1 MAEKN
6 IRKSVKKLIFNDRYL
21 IIVSLVL
28 AVIVWIVTSLN
39 IGDVESK
46 TIKINAPIKLG
57 DEMSEQLSMQYYS
70 LQDTIEINVTF
81 SGAKYVIGQV
91 DENDFNVVFD
101 TSAVNRTGEQSIPI
115 LVTNN
120 SKLDFTVTGTYP
132 SSIEAFFDVNMTKTF
147 DVDIDYDENNA
158 ADGYVFGEPV
168 LSEDK
173 VLVSGPKTY
182 VDQISKAFLTVD
194 FGDSKDLTE
203 PFKSESAIEF
213 EGIGVESNYL
223 TVTSRTDTES
233 PISNISYTIPVLKKV
248 TLPVSVDLEDA
259 PEGIDEGLITINYS
273 QDSIE
278 AGVLD
283 SADISKA
290 VIGRI
295 NFSKIGTGKNTF
307 DFDVTNLKGITVLDE
322 ELKTITATV
331 NVSSSYE
338 YKTISIRRSD
348 VVVEGLSG
356 SQKANV
362 RNLSRYYITVVA
374 PKKVSTSTLEIE
386 LKVDVSEKSEDNKYP
401 LSITVLNNDNVW
413 VFSNY
418 TATVDIS

>member
-6 IRKSVKKLIFNDRYL
+6 IRKSIKKLIFNDRYL

-28 AVIVWIVTSLN
+28 AVIVWIITSLN

-46 TIKINAPIKLG
+46 TIKIQAPIKLG

-70 LQDTIEINVTF
+70 LQDSIDINVTF

-91 DENDFNVVFD
+91 DENDFKVVFD

-120 SKLDFTVTGTYP
+120 SNLDFTVTGTYP
-132 SSIEAFFDVNMTKTF
+132 SSIDAYFDVNMTKSF
-147 DVDIDYDENNA
+147 DVEVDFDENNVA
-158 ADGYVFGEPV
+158 EGYVFGFPV

-173 VLVSGPKTY
+173 VIVSGPKTY
-182 VDQISKAFLTVD
+182 VDQIERAFLTVD
-194 FGDSKDLTE
+194 FGENTALTE
-203 PFKSESAIEF
+203 PYKAESNIEF

-223 TVTSRTDTES
+223 TITSRTDTNN
-233 PISNISYTIPVLKKV
+233 PITAVSYTIPVLKKV

-259 PEGIDEGLITINYS
+259 PEGIDEGSITINYS
-273 QDSIE
+273 KDSIE

-290 VIGRI
+290 VIGTI

-307 DFDVTNLKGITVLDE
+307 DFDVTNLKGITPLDE
-322 ELKTITATV
+322 NLSTITATV

-338 YKTISIRRSD
+338 YKSISIKRSD
-348 VVVEGLSG
+348 IVVEGLSEKE
-356 SQKANV
+356 SANV
-362 RNLSRYYITVVA
+362 TNLSRYHITVVA
-374 PKKVSTSTLEIE
+374 PKDVQTSSLELE
-386 LKVDVSEKSEDNKYP
+386 LKVDVSERKDDNKYP
-401 LSITVLNNDNVW
+401 ITVSVLNNDNVW
-413 VFSNY
+413 VFSTY
-418 TATVDIS
+418 TATIDIS

>member
-6 IRKSVKKLIFNDRYL
+6 IRKSIKKLIFNDRYL

-28 AVIVWIVTSLN
+28 AVIVWIITSLN

-46 TIKINAPIKLG
+46 TIKIQAPIKLG

-70 LQDTIEINVTF
+70 LQDSIDINVTF

-91 DENDFNVVFD
+91 DENDFKVVFD

-120 SKLDFTVTGTYP
+120 SNLDFTVTGTYP
-132 SSIEAFFDVNMTKTF
+132 SSIDAYFDVNMTKSF
-147 DVDIDYDENNA
+147 DVEVDFDENNVA
-158 ADGYVFGEPV
+158 EGYVFGLPV

-173 VLVSGPKTY
+173 VIVSGPKTY
-182 VDQISKAFLTVD
+182 VDQIERAFLTVD
-194 FGDSKDLTE
+194 FGENTALTE
-203 PFKSESAIEF
+203 PYKAESNIEF

-223 TVTSRTDTES
+223 TITSRTDTNN
-233 PISNISYTIPVLKKV
+233 PITAVSYTIPVLKKV

-259 PEGIDEGLITINYS
+259 PEGIDEGSITINYS
-273 QDSIE
+273 KDSIE

-290 VIGRI
+290 VIGTI

-322 ELKTITATV
+322 NLSTITATV

-338 YKTISIRRSD
+338 YKSISIKRSD
-348 VVVEGLSG
+348 IVVEGLSDKE
-356 SQKANV
+356 SANV
-362 RNLSRYYITVVA
+362 TNLSRYHITVVA
-374 PKKVSTSTLEIE
+374 PKDVQTSSLELE
-386 LKVDVSEKSEDNKYP
+386 LKVDVSERKDDNKYP
-401 LSITVLNNDNVW
+401 ITVSVLNNDNVW
-413 VFSNY
+413 VFSTY
-418 TATVDIS
+418 TATIDIS

>member
-6 IRKSVKKLIFNDRYL
+6 IRKSIKKLIFNDRYL

-28 AVIVWIVTSLN
+28 AVIVWIITSLN

-46 TIKINAPIKLG
+46 TIKIQAPIKLG

-70 LQDTIEINVTF
+70 LQDSIDINVTF

-91 DENDFNVVFD
+91 DENDFKVVFD

-120 SKLDFTVTGTYP
+120 SNLDFTVTGTYP
-132 SSIEAFFDVNMTKTF
+132 SSIDAYFDVNMTKSF
-147 DVDIDYDENNA
+147 DVEVDFDENNVA
-158 ADGYVFGEPV
+158 EGYVFGFPV

-173 VLVSGPKTY
+173 VIVSGPKTY
-182 VDQISKAFLTVD
+182 VDQIERAFLTVD
-194 FGDSKDLTE
+194 FGENTALTE
-203 PFKSESAIEF
+203 PYKAESNIEF

-223 TVTSRTDTES
+223 TITSRTDTNN
-233 PISNISYTIPVLKKV
+233 PITAVSYTIPVLKKV

-259 PEGIDEGLITINYS
+259 PEGIDEGSITINYS
-273 QDSIE
+273 KDSIE

-290 VIGRI
+290 VIGTI

-307 DFDVTNLKGITVLDE
+307 DFDVTNLKGITPLDE
-322 ELKTITATV
+322 NLSTITATV

-338 YKTISIRRSD
+338 YKSISIKRSD
-348 VVVEGLSG
+348 IVVEGLSEKE
-356 SQKANV
+356 SANV
-362 RNLSRYYITVVA
+362 TNLSRYHITVVA
-374 PKKVSTSTLEIE
+374 PKVVQTSSLELE
-386 LKVDVSEKSEDNKYP
+386 LKVDVSERKDDNKYP
-401 LSITVLNNDNVW
+401 ITVSVLNNDNVW
-413 VFSNY
+413 VFSTY
-418 TATVDIS
+418 TATIDIS

>member
-21 IIVSLVL
+21 IVVSLVL

-91 DENDFNVVFD
+91 DENDFKVVFD

-132 SSIEAFFDVNMTKTF
+132 SSIDAFFDVNMTKTF
-147 DVDIDYDENNA
+147 DVEIDYDENNA

-223 TVTSRTDTES
+223 TVTSRTDTET

-374 PKKVSTSTLEIE
+374 PKNVSTSTLELE

-413 VFSNY
+413 VFSSY
-418 TATVDIS
+418 TATVDIT

>member
-1 MAEKN
+1 MAKN
-6 IRKSVKKLIFNDRYL
+6 NLRKSIKKLIFNDRYL
-21 IIVSLVL
+21 IIVALVL

-70 LQDTIEINVTF
+70 LQDSIEISVTF

-120 SKLDFTVTGTYP
+120 SNLDFTVTGTYP
-132 SSIEAFFDVNMTKTF
+132 SSIDAYFDVNMTKIF
-147 DVDIDYDENNA
+147 DLSIEFDESNA
-158 ADGYVFGEPV
+158 AKGYTFGVPV

-173 VLVSGPKTY
+173 VIVSGPKTY
-182 VDQISKAFLTVD
+182 VDQIEKAFLSVD
-194 FGDSKDLTE
+194 FGDNTDLTE

-223 TVTSRTDTES
+223 TVTSRTDTKNPLTS
-233 PISNISYTIPVLKKV
+233 VSYTIPVLKIV

-259 PEGIDEGLITINYS
+259 PEGIDEGSITINYS

-290 VIGRI
+290 VIGTI

-307 DFDVTNLKGITVLDE
+307 EFDVTNLKGITVLDE
-322 ELKTITATV
+322 KLKTVTATV

-338 YKTISIRRSD
+338 YKTISIKRSD
-348 VVVEGLSG
+348 VEVEGLSK
-356 SQKANV
+356 SEKASV
-362 RNLSRYYITVVA
+362 RNLSRYYVTVIA
-374 PKKVSTSTLEIE
+374 PKNVLSSSIELE
-386 LKVDVSEKSEDNKYP
+386 LKVDVSEKSDDNTYP
-401 LSITVLNNDNVW
+401 LSVTVLNNDNVW
-413 VFSNY
+413 VFSTY